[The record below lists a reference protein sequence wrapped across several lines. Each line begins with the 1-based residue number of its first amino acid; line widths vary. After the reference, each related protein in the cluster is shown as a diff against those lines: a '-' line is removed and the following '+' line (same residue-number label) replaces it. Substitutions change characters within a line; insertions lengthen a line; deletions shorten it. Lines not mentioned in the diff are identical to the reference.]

1 MPTVTKRNSHSKLLA
16 KRQPVS
22 DAIMPTRVSAAHLS
36 KLARISMASV
46 RNNDPAKAT
55 FSEIE

>member
-1 MPTVTKRNSHSKLLA
+1 MPTVVKRTSHSKLLA

-22 DAIMPTRVSAAHLS
+22 EAIMPTRVSAAHLS
-36 KLARISMASV
+36 KLAHISMVSV

-55 FSEIE
+55 FSEID